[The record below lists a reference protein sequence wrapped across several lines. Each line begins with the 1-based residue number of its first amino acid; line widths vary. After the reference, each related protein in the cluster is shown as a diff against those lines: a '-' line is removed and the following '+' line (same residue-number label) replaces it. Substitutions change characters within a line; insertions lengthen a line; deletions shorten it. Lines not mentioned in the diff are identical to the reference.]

1 MAAAAWCD
9 LEELEESQF
18 QLVPR
23 KERNG
28 WKVFLFSLQC
38 VLYRSVQYVIFISF
52 GKCASSGSMSFVLE
66 VVV

>member
-1 MAAAAWCD
+1 MAAAAWCEVAKH
-9 LEELEESQF
+9 EERMF

-38 VLYRSVQYVIFISF
+38 VLYRSVQYVIFISL
-52 GKCASSGSMSFVLE
+52 GTCASSGSM
-66 VVV
+66 